1 MCYGCGS
8 CFDGDRALLRQ
19 SWKKSSSIIGCRG
32 PDLPRNGCLGGND
45 EQTMA
50 SMFLTLCTVTSN
62 MTTYNDF
69 FVSSSGGI
77 VMTIVVA
84 LKPNIALLWSPI
96 VMRCDGSSRIG

>member
-1 MCYGCGS
+1 MW
-8 CFDGDRALLRQ
+8 FVFRWR
-19 SWKKSSSIIGCRG
+19 SSSTSSIVEKEFEQASDVEDRIFQGI
-32 PDLPRNGCLGGND
+32 DFLGGND
-45 EQTMA
+45 EPTMA
-50 SMFLTLCTVTSN
+50 SMFLILCTVTSN

>member
-1 MCYGCGS
+1 MDVVRVSMEIELYFVNRGKRVRAS
-8 CFDGDRALLRQ
+8 DVEDRIFQ
-19 SWKKSSSIIGCRG
+19 GM
-32 PDLPRNGCLGGND
+32 DFLGGND

-50 SMFLTLCTVTSN
+50 SMFLIFLCTVTSN

>member
-1 MCYGCGS
+1 MDVVRVSMEIELYFVNRGKRVRAS
-8 CFDGDRALLRQ
+8 DVEDRIFQRMDV
-19 SWKKSSSIIGCRG
+19 WEETMNKI
-32 PDLPRNGCLGGND
+32 
-45 EQTMA
+45 MA
-50 SMFLTLCTVTSN
+50 SMFLVLCTVTSN

-96 VMRCDGSSRIG
+96 VMRSDGSSRIG